1 MQGLC
6 PTRPLV
12 GVGAVII
19 RDNEILLVRR
29 GQPPA
34 EGSWSIPGGK
44 VELGETLVDAL
55 CREIKEECN
64 LDIEV
69 GPPIAVLDSIVR
81 SSSGQVLYHYALVD
95 FWVYSVRGTAISSSD
110 AREVRWVPLAEVS
123 ALQITQGLVPLLDHL
138 GCAQGQAPKKPPA
151 GIFYFTQSTHH

>member
-95 FWVYSVRGTAISSSD
+95 FGSTPSAVQRSAHPMPVKCAGY
-110 AREVRWVPLAEVS
+110 RWQRFRPSKLP
-123 ALQITQGLVPLLDHL
+123 GL
-138 GCAQGQAPKKPPA
+138 GAA
-151 GIFYFTQSTHH
+151 S